1 MDKKSKRQPTDMP
14 AVDQSFVPVSFDEL
28 FKSNRVVLESDPIS
42 TLVADFEKPRKYF
55 EAITDSRLWWIRELQ
70 LRPFEPWAK
79 FWFQNRVTAEIIYT
93 LMSNVYKYRFTPL
106 QDLAHG
112 VISTESTVKDYI
124 KQAQTFDLVS
134 LARDKADMRR
144 ILVRVTRRSM
154 ISYENQLVIEQAM
167 ELAIRLKYAAHTQS
181 SDRRQLFKEWQE
193 VMSKRRAF
201 VNKTDEN
208 STIDTAHALRRVN
221 LEFDAEFYPRFV
233 GKNVHEFTK
242 EFTR

>member
-1 MDKKSKRQPTDMP
+1 MGNESKRQPTDMP
-14 AVDQSFVPVSFDEL
+14 AVDQSFKPMSFDEL
-28 FKSNRVVLESDPIS
+28 INSDRTVLETDPIT
-42 TLVADFEKPRKYF
+42 TLVSDFEKTRKYF

-79 FWFQNRVTAEIIYT
+79 FWFQNRVTSEIIYT
-93 LMSNVYKYRFTPL
+93 LMSNLYKCRFTPL

-124 KQAQTFDLVS
+124 KQAQTFDLVG

-167 ELAIRLKYAAHTQS
+167 ELAIRLRYAAHTGS
-181 SDRRQLFKEWQE
+181 SERRQMFKEWTE
-193 VMSKRRAF
+193 VMEKRRQF
-201 VNKTDEN
+201 VQQADEN
-208 STIDTAHALRRVN
+208 GTIDTANTLRRVN
-221 LEFDAEFYPRFV
+221 LEFDEEFYPRFV
-233 GKNVHEFTK
+233 GKNVHEFAR
-242 EFTR
+242 EFAR